1 MRHHV
6 SISHSPSHSP
16 SRAPFESEIHALLVG
31 PLVASV
37 VDDLEAWREEDW
49 KRIDRAEAESASE
62 LMRGIQLAI
71 NVGHVASVIA
81 SEAAAELDIVHC
93 QMLQELRNLRDCFA
107 PGEEIRASAV
117 RLRFQQKALVPLI
130 EEHNS
135 IALDAGQLFD
145 ELSVRYNSLLFPV
158 RYGVSCSTRTN

>member
-6 SISHSPSHSP
+6 SHSHSPSHSRSHTP
-16 SRAPFESEIHALLVG
+16 STCDINALLVG

-49 KRIDRAEAESASE
+49 KRIDRAEPESATE

-71 NVGHVASVIA
+71 NVGYAASAIA
-81 SEAAAELDIVHC
+81 STAKEELDIVHC

-107 PGEEIRASAV
+107 PGEEIRASAT
-117 RLRFQQKALVPLI
+117 RLRFQQKALVPLA
-130 EEHNS
+130 EEHS
-135 IALDAGQLFD
+135 AIALDAGQLFD
-145 ELSVRYNSLLFPV
+145 ELSARYNSLLFPV
-158 RYGVSCSTRTN
+158 RHHVSSPSRAN

>member
-71 NVGHVASVIA
+71 NVGHAASLIA
-81 SEAAAELDIVHC
+81 SAAAAELVIVHC

-107 PGEEIRASAV
+107 PGEEIRASAT

-145 ELSVRYNSLLFPV
+145 ELSTRYNSLLFPV
-158 RYGVSCSTRTN
+158 RHGLSSSTRTN

>member
-6 SISHSPSHSP
+6 SHPHSSSHSPGHSR
-16 SRAPFESEIHALLVG
+16 SDSDITALLVG

-37 VDDLEAWREEDW
+37 VNDLEAWREEDW
-49 KRIDRAEAESASE
+49 KRIDRAEPESASE

-71 NVGHVASVIA
+71 NVGHAASVIA
-81 SEAAAELDIVHC
+81 SAAQSELDIVHS

-117 RLRFQQKALVPLI
+117 RLRFQQKALVPLM
-130 EEHNS
+130 EEHNA

-145 ELSVRYNSLLFPV
+145 ELSARYNSLLFPV
-158 RYGVSCSTRTN
+158 RHGVSTAWQCN

>member
-6 SISHSPSHSP
+6 SHSQSHSRNHSPSS
-16 SRAPFESEIHALLVG
+16 SDINALLVG

-49 KRIDRAEAESASE
+49 KRIDRAEPESASE

-71 NVGHVASVIA
+71 NVGHAASVIA
-81 SEAAAELDIVHC
+81 SEATGELDIVHS

-130 EEHNS
+130 EEHNA

-145 ELSVRYNSLLFPV
+145 ELSARYNALLFPV
-158 RYGVSCSTRTN
+158 RYGAPTAWQCN

>member
-6 SISHSPSHSP
+6 SHSQSSSHSPAHSRLD
-16 SRAPFESEIHALLVG
+16 SDITALLVG

-49 KRIDRAEAESASE
+49 KRIDRAEPESASE

-71 NVGHVASVIA
+71 NVGHAASVIA
-81 SEAAAELDIVHC
+81 SAAKGELDIVHS
-93 QMLQELRNLRDCFA
+93 QMLQELRNLRDCFG

-117 RLRFQQKALVPLI
+117 RLRFQQKALVPLM
-130 EEHNS
+130 EEHNA
-135 IALDAGQLFD
+135 IAIDAGELFD
-145 ELSVRYNSLLFPV
+145 QLSARYNSLLFPV
-158 RYGVSCSTRTN
+158 RHEFSRSMKAN

>member
-6 SISHSPSHSP
+6 SHSQSSSHSPAR
-16 SRAPFESEIHALLVG
+16 SRLDNDITALLVG

-49 KRIDRAEAESASE
+49 QRIDRDEPESASE

-71 NVGHVASVIA
+71 NVGHAASVIA
-81 SEAAAELDIVHC
+81 SAAQSELDIVHN

-117 RLRFQQKALVPLI
+117 RLRFQQKALVPLM
-130 EEHNS
+130 EEHNG

-145 ELSVRYNSLLFPV
+145 ELSARYNALLFPV
-158 RYGVSCSTRTN
+158 RHEFSRSMRAN

>member
-6 SISHSPSHSP
+6 SHSHSHAPSS
-16 SRAPFESEIHALLVG
+16 SDITALLVG

-71 NVGHVASVIA
+71 NVGHAATVIA
-81 SEAAAELDIVHC
+81 SAAQSELDIVHS

-117 RLRFQQKALVPLI
+117 RLRFQQKALVPLV
-130 EEHNS
+130 EEHNA

-145 ELSVRYNSLLFPV
+145 ELSARYNALLFPV
-158 RYGVSCSTRTN
+158 RHGTATAWQCN

>member
-6 SISHSPSHSP
+6 SHSHSSSHSPAQ
-16 SRAPFESEIHALLVG
+16 SRPDSDITALLVG

-49 KRIDRAEAESASE
+49 KRIDRDEPESASE

-71 NVGHVASVIA
+71 NVGHAASVIA
-81 SEAAAELDIVHC
+81 SAAQSELDIVHS

-117 RLRFQQKALVPLI
+117 RLRFQQKALVPLM
-130 EEHNS
+130 EEHNA
-135 IALDAGQLFD
+135 IARDAGQLFD
-145 ELSVRYNSLLFPV
+145 ELSARYNSLLFPV
-158 RYGVSCSTRTN
+158 RQEFSRSMRAN

>member
-6 SISHSPSHSP
+6 SHSHSHSPSKSD
-16 SRAPFESEIHALLVG
+16 ITALLVG

-49 KRIDRAEAESASE
+49 KRIDRAEPESASE

-71 NVGHVASVIA
+71 NVGHAASVIA
-81 SEAAAELDIVHC
+81 SAAQSELDIVHS

-117 RLRFQQKALVPLI
+117 RLRFQQKALVPLM
-130 EEHNS
+130 EEHNA

-145 ELSVRYNSLLFPV
+145 ELSARYNSLLFPV
-158 RYGVSCSTRTN
+158 RHEFSCSFGAH

>member
-6 SISHSPSHSP
+6 SHSHSSSHSPAHSRP
-16 SRAPFESEIHALLVG
+16 DSDITALLVG

-49 KRIDRAEAESASE
+49 KRIDRDEPESASE

-71 NVGHVASVIA
+71 NVGHAASVIA
-81 SEAAAELDIVHC
+81 SAAQSELDIVHG

-117 RLRFQQKALVPLI
+117 RLRFQQKALVPLM
-130 EEHNS
+130 EEHNA

-145 ELSVRYNSLLFPV
+145 ELSARYNSLLFPL
-158 RYGVSCSTRTN
+158 RHEFSRSMRAN